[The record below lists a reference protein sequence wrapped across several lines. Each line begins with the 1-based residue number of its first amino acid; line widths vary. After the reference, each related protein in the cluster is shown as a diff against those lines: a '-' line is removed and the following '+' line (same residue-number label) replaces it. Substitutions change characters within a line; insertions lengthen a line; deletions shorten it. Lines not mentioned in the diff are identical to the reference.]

1 MDKRLYKPIAQKRFS
16 SAEVKKQSVEA
27 LEEAIAI
34 VGGITKLA
42 RLIGTSRQ
50 LLNRFRNEA
59 IWGVSAQ
66 FCIPI
71 EKVTGGLIDRYQL
84 RPDLFERRRQ

>member
-1 MDKRLYKPIAQKRFS
+1 MDKRLCKPHPQRMFLAADI
-16 SAEVKKQSVEA
+16 KKQSIEA
-27 LEEAIAI
+27 LEEAIEI

-50 LLNRFRNEA
+50 LLTRFKKEA

-66 FCIPI
+66 FCVPI
-71 EKVTGGLIDRYQL
+71 EKVTRGLVDRRRL
-84 RPDLFERRRQ
+84 RPDLFGK